1 MGNTSTA
8 WKGLGGR
15 HAMARGVTHGSKERV
30 HPAVPAIGREPSG
43 AVPPVRDQPEAR
55 LQMVGEGD
63 WRGEGVGTRSIAA
76 STYVYDAKLRRDRG
90 GGFGGPRCPSGV
102 GRAQDPPPAG
112 GPIRESA

>member
-1 MGNTSTA
+1 MVCSPVSSPGQVYGPGTWVTPFGDMGNTSTA

-43 AVPPVRDQPEAR
+43 AVPPVRDQPEDR

-63 WRGEGVGTRSIAA
+63 WRGEGVGTGSIAA
-76 STYVYDAKLRRDRG
+76 STYVSDAKLRRNRG
-90 GGFGGPRCPSGV
+90 GGF
-102 GRAQDPPPAG
+102 
-112 GPIRESA
+112 